1 MMTPASALSAPTI
14 LVIEDY
20 SDTRELLSVLLY
32 RKGYKV
38 LLAASGLEGLLK
50 ASGTYPDLILLD
62 LASPGM
68 DGIEAARRIHD
79 TPGLSR
85 IPIFLVSSDL
95 TPKVEAQARA
105 AGCVEMFGKPFDRD
119 SLLETISITLGER

>member
-1 MMTPASALSAPTI
+1 MTPAPALAAPTI
-14 LVIEDY
+14 LIIENY

-38 LLAASGLEGLLK
+38 VQAATGREGLLQ
-50 ASGTYPDLILLD
+50 ASRTYPDLILMD
-62 LASPGM
+62 LGLPKM

-79 TPGLSR
+79 TPGLSA
-85 IPIFLVSSDL
+85 IPIVIVSAYL
-95 TPKVEAQARA
+95 TPEEEAEVRA
-105 AGCVEMFGKPFDRD
+105 AGCVEMFGKPFDSE

>member
-1 MMTPASALSAPTI
+1 MTPATALAAPTI

-38 LLAASGLEGLLK
+38 LQAASGLEGWLK
-50 ASGTYPDLILLD
+50 ASRTYPDLILLD
-62 LASPGM
+62 LAAPEM

-85 IPIFLVSSDL
+85 IPIFLVSSNL
-95 TPKVEAQARA
+95 TPKVEAEARA
-105 AGCVEMFGKPFDRD
+105 AGCVEMFGKPCDRD
-119 SLLETISITLGER
+119 SLLETISVTLGER